1 MIKHEVKKLNRNFL
15 KIAICLLILLVG
27 IGAVSASDY
36 NQDDDVQALENNGIE
51 IVQGNDGALTDESA
65 SLVGEND
72 GIASGEDGDLE
83 AAEFVA
89 DEDGTSD
96 AVDNDKI
103 VVGEDDDSDEFEIVA
118 DGDACDA
125 LDASDDVEVISGE
138 DCHVLGVE
146 MGSSVISTSSGDD
159 LMTTEPLDKY
169 VGYGSKYKIIIR
181 APYKY
186 IDTTLYKY
194 GKLVYNEKYKVKYKI
209 NGKWTGWTK
218 YGITSTAHH
227 RYMVPDGAYVQKI
240 KVKVKRW

>member
-1 MIKHEVKKLNRNFL
+1 M
-15 KIAICLLILLVG
+15 
-27 IGAVSASDY
+27 
-36 NQDDDVQALENNGIE
+36 QALENNGIE
-51 IVQGNDGALTDESA
+51 IVQGNDDALTDESA
-65 SLVGEND
+65 ALVSEND

-83 AAEFVA
+83 VSEIVA

-169 VGYGSKYKIIIR
+169 VGYGSKYKIITTKAKYYWITKKSGKFKVKTIIWDMTAGFR